1 MTRLVEIAK
10 VIRSKNAKPFVLTI
24 DILFADIDSYTRV
37 VDSNA
42 LTAEAVATA
51 YGVDTGSVQVIPYPA
66 ARAVKVT
73 FPRPSVAG
81 SFDDRD
87 LLGAQQA
94 IPLFE
99 IDIPDHAP
107 LASETGSASAPLV

>member
-1 MTRLVEIAK
+1 LTRLVEIAK

-24 DILFADIDSYTRV
+24 DILFADPDAYTRV
-37 VDSNA
+37 VESKG
-42 LTAEAVATA
+42 LTAEVVATA
-51 YGVDTGSVQVIPYPA
+51 YGVAAEEVQVIPYPA
-66 ARAVKVT
+66 ARAIKVT

-94 IPLFE
+94 VPLFE
-99 IDIPDHAP
+99 VDIPEHVP
-107 LASETGSASAPLV
+107 VPTETGSASAPVV